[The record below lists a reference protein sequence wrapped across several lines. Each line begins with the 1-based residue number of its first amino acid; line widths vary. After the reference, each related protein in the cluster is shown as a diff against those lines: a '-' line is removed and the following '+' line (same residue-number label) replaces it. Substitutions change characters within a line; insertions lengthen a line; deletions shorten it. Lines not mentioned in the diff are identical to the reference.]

1 MTRLVSM
8 IVAVIAAAS
17 FAGASSAGDASFPP
31 KSKAACEN
39 HGGTWDGA
47 TRQCR

>member
-1 MTRLVSM
+1 MTRIISVA
-8 IVAVIAAAS
+8 VAVIVAAS
-17 FAGASSAGDASFPP
+17 FAGTALAGDESFPP

-39 HGGTWDGA
+39 HGKTWDGA